1 MVVKGAPILR
11 QADLVRTKLCF
22 GPKHF
27 EKMGFLGFSDE
38 TPGRRF
44 AIFLLLTD
52 DAQIYRKAARLIEE
66 GVPIIKEAILVRKKL
81 RFGPKN
87 VEKTGFLVFSNETPE
102 KHFGIML

>member
-1 MVVKGAPILR
+1 MLVKGAPIMR
-11 QADLVRTKLCF
+11 QAALVRTKLRF

-38 TPGRRF
+38 TPGKRF
-44 AIFLLLTD
+44 AIFLYSTD
-52 DAQIYRKAARLIEE
+52 DAQIYRKAARLTEE
-66 GVPIIKEAILVRKKL
+66 GVPILKEASLVRKKL

-87 VEKTGFLVFSNETPE
+87 VEKTGFLVFSDETPE